1 MTTQCMRDLIKYDSF
16 EAKGISKIVM
26 QFSRQSLGISKRN
39 FADIFNQQSFAVS
52 KLSAL
57 QLGYAT

>member
-1 MTTQCMRDLIKYDSF
+1 MRDLIKYDSF